1 MTSSTP
7 PHRANRPSDETA
19 ADRQA
24 AQQTREQEKKW
35 GDAVPGDR
43 ADDPGDDTADDPA
56 SDTRSAGRGR
66 G

>member
-43 ADDPGDDTADDPA
+43 ADDPGDDTGD
-56 SDTRSAGRGR
+56 DTRSAGRGR

>member
-7 PHRANRPSDETA
+7 PHGANRPSDETA

-35 GDAVPGDR
+35 GDAVPGER
-43 ADDPGDDTADDPA
+43 ADDSGDDTAE
-56 SDTRSAGRGR
+56 DTPSAGPGR